1 MTLSATEKAVFRHY
15 YRKLKKQTRGGRMH
29 RDIGGYLPGDP
40 MAKYNRMGL
49 LWRGT
54 HRGEL
59 ETIADKGKFVSN
71 WTTDRFP
78 KKPRTYVAG
87 DPEFT
92 KNYAL
97 TAAAFV
103 GDRGGLQS
111 ARFGHHTG
119 KNLAEAS
126 NGARIYAIAP
136 SALRRSD
143 DKIRS
148 LIGSYASTAP
158 LRGGIFRSEVRG
170 ILKPTR
176 EGKTVRWRPASLGDV
191 QNRNFS
197 ARLRLRELAFRSGMA
212 SLTPFAGL

>member
-15 YRKLKKQTRGGRMH
+15 YRKLKKQTRGGKMH
-29 RDIGGYLPGDP
+29 PDIGGYLPGDQ

-54 HRGEL
+54 DRGEL
-59 ETIADKGKFVSN
+59 ETIADKGKFVSA
-71 WTTDRFP
+71 WTSGAFP

-87 DPEFT
+87 GPEFA

-97 TAAAFV
+97 TAAAFT
-103 GDRGGLQS
+103 GDRGGLQA

-119 KNLAEAS
+119 KNLADT
-126 NGARIYAIAP
+126 NKNARIYAIAP
-136 SALRRSD
+136 SALKRSD
-143 DKIRS
+143 NKIRGY
-148 LIGSYASTAP
+148 IGSYADTAP

-170 ILKPTR
+170 ILKPTQS
-176 EGKTVRWRPASLGDV
+176 GKTVRWRPASLGDV

-197 ARLRLRELAFRSGMA
+197 ARLRLRELAVRSGMA
-212 SLTPFAGL
+212 SLAPFAGL